1 MATEAVYN
9 YMKTENKPHNLNDIL
24 ANLDNKY
31 GKTVIQKA
39 VDELVTNRKL
49 FEKIYGKQKIYCV
62 VQDSTCD
69 TDESL
74 RIDKEAQSR
83 AKENKYQEILREM
96 KEQEALLS
104 SLKSSLTLEDAQKE
118 KVTLQQ
124 NIKELTHKLD
134 DLIENSSTV
143 DLHDHSASKRKAQET
158 LDEYTRAY
166 LKRKKIVTEIIEC
179 ILDNYPGS
187 KDKLYDEIGID
198 STTQ

>member
-1 MATEAVYN
+1 M
-9 YMKTENKPHNLNDIL
+9 
-24 ANLDNKY
+24 
-31 GKTVIQKA
+31 
-39 VDELVTNRKL
+39 
-49 FEKIYGKQKIYCV
+49 
-62 VQDSTCD
+62 CD

-134 DLIENSSTV
+134 DLMENSSTV

>member
-1 MATEAVYN
+1 MATDAVYN
-9 YMKTENKPHNLNDIL
+9 YMKIENKPHNLNDIL
-24 ANLDNKY
+24 ASLDNKY
-31 GKTVIQKA
+31 SKTVIQKA
-39 VDELVTNRKL
+39 VDELVASKKL

-62 VQDSTCD
+62 VQDSTCN

-74 RIDKEAQSR
+74 RIEKEAQCR
-83 AKENKYQEILREM
+83 AKENKYQEILKEM
-96 KEQEALLS
+96 KELENILS

-124 NIKELTHKLD
+124 NIKELTCKLD
-134 DLIENSSTV
+134 ELMENSNTV
-143 DLHDHSASKRKAQET
+143 DLHDHSVSKRKAQDT

-166 LKRKKIVTEIIEC
+166 LKRKKIVTEILDC

-198 STTQ
+198 STT